1 MCLDALAG
9 VDVLDSD
16 DFPFKRVQQLC
27 LDGKFYIVSTPPSTL
42 PPLSMFGIQSP
53 PNSEVWVTDG
63 KASFPTKP
71 DGMKVAHLKK
81 AIKEYVKIEL
91 ANVDAPELIIKNA
104 DGAVLGDEDDLRHG
118 EEYTYALPQ

>member
-1 MCLDALAG
+1 
-9 VDVLDSD
+9 
-16 DFPFKRVQQLC
+16 
-27 LDGKFYIVSTPPSTL
+27 
-42 PPLSMFGIQSP
+42 MFGIQSP

-63 KASFPTKP
+63 KVSFPTKP

-91 ANVDAPELIIKNA
+91 ANVDAPRLIIKNA
-104 DGAVLGDEDDLRHG
+104 DGAVLGDKDDLRHG